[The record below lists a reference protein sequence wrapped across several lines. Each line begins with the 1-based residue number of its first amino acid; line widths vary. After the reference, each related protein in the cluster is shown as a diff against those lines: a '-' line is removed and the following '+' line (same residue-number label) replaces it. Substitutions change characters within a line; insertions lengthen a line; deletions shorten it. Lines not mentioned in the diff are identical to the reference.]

1 MLAST
6 LMPRVP
12 TGAPFEERGGRLR
25 GALDL
30 IAGRYPRFVFGGGV
44 GQVLPVFHFHEATR
58 ATLEPSFAYLVE
70 NGYRTVDSAAVAAL
84 ARDGRHPGPRTVVL
98 AFDDAWAS
106 LWLVVGPL
114 LRRFGLR
121 AVAYAIPGRIADAP
135 SVRPT
140 ADEGP
145 VDAAAADRAQNPFV
159 TWPEL
164 RALSSAGLVDV
175 QSHTWSHSM
184 MFSGDV
190 VIGRNGPA
198 LASEPMLNRPRAD
211 DGRDLEFLTPD
222 RLGFPL
228 FQRRSRMSDG
238 RRFYPDPEEC
248 ARLETLAG
256 DEVSMVPFA
265 GKIKGRWETPEEQR
279 RDIEHELAASRET
292 LEAHL
297 RAQVRHVCL
306 PWGVSGARTRAALE
320 RTGFLTAFANRLGG
334 RFAVAS
340 GDQPYSLKRL
350 NERYVFALPGHGRR
364 TLAIFA

>member
-145 VDAAAADRAQNPFV
+145 VDAVAADRAQNPFV

-248 ARLETLAG
+248 A
-256 DEVSMVPFA
+256 
-265 GKIKGRWETPEEQR
+265 
-279 RDIEHELAASRET
+279 SRET